1 MNIVVI
7 GLGSMGKRRIRL
19 LKEMYSEYSI
29 MGVDGR
35 EDRRKEA
42 NEMFGIETFEAI
54 GQARDTK
61 RIDNAFV
68 CTSPLSH
75 NAIIKECLENG
86 WNVFT
91 EINLVIDG
99 YQENMKLAEKKGIK
113 LFLSSTFFYRE
124 EIKKIRKELE
134 GKSNLNYIYHVG
146 QYLPDW
152 HPWENYEDFFIGDKR
167 TNGCREIMAIELPW
181 IVETFGRVKEIHS
194 ISDHM
199 TKLNISYDDN
209 YMIQLMHENGNKGI
223 LIIDVVTP
231 CAVRKFEVYGEDTY
245 VKWDGVP
252 ESVKVF
258 NALSKKVEEVQ
269 MLEQSEHRDGYSAF
283 IVENAYK
290 NEIREFMDVVLNGKK
305 PIYGFEQDL
314 DILKLITRIG
324 A

>member
-1 MNIVVI
+1 MAAAK
-7 GLGSMGKRRIRL
+7 SW
-19 LKEMYSEYSI
+19 
-29 MGVDGR
+29 
-35 EDRRKEA
+35 
-42 NEMFGIETFEAI
+42 
-54 GQARDTK
+54 
-61 RIDNAFV
+61 
-68 CTSPLSH
+68 PL
-75 NAIIKECLENG
+75 
-86 WNVFT
+86 
-91 EINLVIDG
+91 
-99 YQENMKLAEKKGIK
+99 
-113 LFLSSTFFYRE
+113 
-124 EIKKIRKELE
+124 
-134 GKSNLNYIYHVG
+134 
-146 QYLPDW
+146 
-152 HPWENYEDFFIGDKR
+152 
-167 TNGCREIMAIELPW
+167 